1 MKLIVKEFLSHLKES
16 GELDRLLPDLL
27 ARMKIIPIS
36 RAQVG
41 VRQNGVDVAA
51 VGKDENGVK
60 TLFLFVL
67 KVGDLGR
74 RDWDSGVNAVRT
86 TLNQVKDSYLHSFVR
101 PEHRGLP
108 VKIVVCSTG
117 GLKQDVT
124 QDFNGYVAGNQTD
137 CVNYAFWSGDDL
149 AALIDKHLLD
159 EYAIDPSE
167 RADLRRGI
175 ALVGSRDYDLR
186 HAYRVLDALLLGS
199 HDGSVRSTK
208 AHRKK
213 FIRKLRTAALVLEI
227 IFRWANEEGNL
238 LNAFKVGERCCLW
251 AWEFIR
257 VRDLFKYRPAMAA
270 FWDIY
275 QIHGRVCR
283 AYYDKVGPY
292 FLVRDGISVYA
303 GENAL
308 VTDKVFEQIGVLAE
322 IGLVQLQNASG
333 ENGEVAAG
341 NADAIAK
348 VLVSLVKNN
357 PSSGSPR
364 YDGHAI
370 ELSTAFTLLLGTGNH
385 EAAKAWLDELA
396 NRVSYS
402 LRTSKCF
409 PIATDSFDDLV
420 ALEIGELTKEE
431 VAKLKDLSTL
441 VPTLMYWSVV
451 FGYDELYCKLQSAQ
465 GSTFDGICL
474 QLWYADEETES
485 LVYRESAQYESGT
498 TEAPIVFPAGVDELI
513 AGEKKK
519 LDSKAIVGL
528 DVFSAVRYGMFAIV
542 MMACRH
548 FRTPFPPQFWMPF
561 IDASSRSPTSDQSDT
576 TSDTP
581 SAAGREF

>member
-1 MKLIVKEFLSHLKES
+1 MKLIVKEFLSQLRES

-27 ARMKIIPIS
+27 SRMKIVPIS
-36 RAQVG
+36 RPQIG

-51 VGKDENGVK
+51 VGRDKDGVK
-60 TLFLFVL
+60 ALFLFVL

-74 RDWDSGVNAVRT
+74 RDWDGGLNAVRA

-101 PEHRGLP
+101 PEHRSLP
-108 VKIVVCSTG
+108 VRIVVCSTG
-117 GLKQDVT
+117 ELKQDVT
-124 QDFNGYVAGNQTD
+124 QDYNGYVVDNQTER
-137 CVNYAFWSGDDL
+137 VSYEFWSGDDL
-149 AALIDKHLLD
+149 AALIEKHLLD

-175 ALVGSRDYDLR
+175 ALIGSRDYDLR
-186 HAYRVLDALLLGS
+186 HVYKLLDALLLGS
-199 HDGSVRSTK
+199 HDGSVRTTT

-238 LNAFKVGERCCLW
+238 LNAFKLGERCCLW

-257 VRDLFKYRPAMAA
+257 VRELFKYRPAMAS

-275 QIHGRVCR
+275 QIHDRICR
-283 AYYDKVGPY
+283 TYYDKVGPY
-292 FLVRDGISVYA
+292 FMARDGISVYA

-308 VTDKVFEQIGVLAE
+308 VTCKVFEQIGVLAE
-322 IGLVQLQNASG
+322 IGLVQLQNSSG
-333 ENGEVAAG
+333 GGGEVAAA

-364 YDGHAI
+364 YDENAI
-370 ELSTAFTLLLGTGNH
+370 DLSMAFMLLFGTGNS

-396 NRVSYS
+396 NRVSYC

-409 PIATDSFDDLV
+409 PVSTDSFDDLV
-420 ALEIGELTKEE
+420 ALEIGELTEEE
-431 VAKLKDLSTL
+431 VGKLKDLSTL

-451 FGYDELYCKLQSAQ
+451 FEHDALYRKLQNIQ
-465 GSTFDGICL
+465 GSAFDGICL
-474 QLWYADEETES
+474 QLWYADEATES
-485 LVYRESAQYESGT
+485 FVYRESAQYESGT
-498 TEAPIVFPAGVDELI
+498 TEAPIVFPADVDELI
-513 AGEKKK
+513 EGEKKK

-528 DVFSAVRYGMFAIV
+528 DTFSAVRYGMFVMV

-548 FRTPFPPQFWMPF
+548 YRTPFPPQFWMSF
-561 IDASSRSPTSDQSDT
+561 IVARLGVPASDQNDT
-576 TSDTP
+576 TS
-581 SAAGREF
+581 

>member
-1 MKLIVKEFLSHLKES
+1 MKLIVKEFLSQLKES

-27 ARMKIIPIS
+27 ARMKIVPIS
-36 RAQVG
+36 RPQIG

-51 VGKDENGVK
+51 VGRDKDGVK
-60 TLFLFVL
+60 ALFLFVL

-74 RDWDSGVNAVRT
+74 RDWDGGVNAVRA

-101 PEHRGLP
+101 PEHRSLP
-108 VKIVVCSTG
+108 VRIVVCSTG
-117 GLKQDVT
+117 ELKQEVT
-124 QDFNGYVAGNQTD
+124 QDYNGYVADNQTD
-137 CVNYAFWSGDDL
+137 RVNYAFWSGDDL
-149 AALIDKHLLD
+149 ADLIDKHLLD

-186 HAYRVLDALLLGS
+186 HVYKVLDALLLGS
-199 HDGSVRSTK
+199 HDGSVRPTT

-251 AWEFIR
+251 AWGFIR
-257 VRDLFKYRPAMAA
+257 VRDLFKYRPAMVA

-275 QIHGRVCR
+275 QIHGRICR
-283 AYYDKVGPY
+283 AYYDKVGRY
-292 FLVRDGISVYA
+292 FLARDGISVYSS
-303 GENAL
+303 ENAL
-308 VTDKVFEQIGVLAE
+308 VTGKVFEQIGVLAE
-322 IGLVQLQNASG
+322 IGLVQLQDAIG
-333 ENGEVAAG
+333 EDGEVATG
-341 NADAIAK
+341 NANAIAK

-364 YDGHAI
+364 YDENAI
-370 ELSTAFTLLLGTGNH
+370 ELSMAFTLLLGTGNH
-385 EAAKAWLDELA
+385 EAAKEWLDELA
-396 NRVSYS
+396 NRLSYS
-402 LRTSKCF
+402 FSRSKCF

-420 ALEIGELTKEE
+420 ALEVGELTEEE
-431 VAKLKDLSTL
+431 VKKLKDLSTL

-451 FGYDELYCKLQSAQ
+451 FEHDELYRKLQSIQ
-465 GSTFDGICL
+465 GSAFDGICL
-474 QLWYADEETES
+474 QLWYADEATES
-485 LVYRESAQYESGT
+485 LVYREAAQYESGT
-498 TEAPIVFPAGVDELI
+498 TEAPIVFPKDVGELI

-528 DVFSAVRYGMFAIV
+528 DTFSAVRYGMFVVV

-548 FRTPFPPQFWMPF
+548 FRTPFSPQFWMPF
-561 IDASSRSPTSDQSDT
+561 IAARSRVPASDQSDT
-576 TSDTP
+576 TS
-581 SAAGREF
+581 